1 MVVACDEKDN
11 VSKGR
16 MGSFTQV
23 RIMHRRVEFGRV
35 EIVCIV
41 MLVCYKYIDPR
52 DNPISEYT

>member
-1 MVVACDEKDN
+1 MASMVMACDEKDN

-35 EIVCIV
+35 EIMCIV
-41 MLVCYKYIDPR
+41 VFVRYK
-52 DNPISEYT
+52 